1 MTGSRV
7 YTYVTGY
14 RCTRAETA
22 CTHDGNGLGNP
33 LTLTASVVMAGYQLL
48 VGYSEM
54 IFHFFVF

>member
-1 MTGSRV
+1 M
-7 YTYVTGY
+7 YVTGY

-54 IFHFFVF
+54 LFHFFVF